1 MLREKEIEDEKK
13 EREQAEAQSASKSAK
28 QSADNERMK
37 RAMNRAANTQGAG
50 SHAHAANEHA
60 AAHNAKTTHSSRNLL
75 VPPPSKLN
83 GRWVTDAASGI
94 SRYYTNDANEAHRM
108 NRAHAA
114 QHDQSFEAGYGTQH
128 KIVIE
133 KKAKTTT
140 KNMLREEL
148 EAMAD
153 KIDDDQEENL

>member
-1 MLREKEIEDEKK
+1 
-13 EREQAEAQSASKSAK
+13 
-28 QSADNERMK
+28 
-37 RAMNRAANTQGAG
+37 MNRAANTQGAG

-140 KNMLREEL
+140 KKRQ
-148 EAMAD
+148 AAAA
-153 KIDDDQEENL
+153 NLTSEQPTSVGRRKAPVKASTQTPRARLPRAAAIAAASALAR